1 MTIGTAVRA
10 CFQFFIGILVS
21 GLLIVLILLISQ
33 GIPAVILIL
42 LFICLYV
49 ISAFRFAKPEY
60 FLFGLACSANVLSV
74 VQFETV
80 TPLIGWSILEWTIGI
95 AITFFACI
103 LIFPRTAAKQLYNR
117 INDVSE
123 AMKEASKL
131 VSEGL
136 LSAHLDN
143 SQENISKMNAS
154 LEKLRKVASSLSPL
168 LLDAER
174 EMMVVRYY
182 QKDFKP
188 LVELLQHASFLLSG
202 IESTSRD
209 YLDILQQH
217 PNLHSIIIPDEIKG
231 KSDLGTLVS
240 GLTEQILEFSNM
252 ICEKTPSKNSSSRKP
267 QNNSHN
273 DEEDD
278 QEMRDS
284 PIKAHMATLA
294 AKLTNFL
301 QALDPN
307 SDIPWDDIGKVALP
321 LCQFELYADTLG
333 DIVELIHHI
342 HPRWHFQFPFLKY
355 CRPHNHQDLEHSDLS
370 AINPPHYSGPTK
382 KKTLPD
388 WLWEFGGLLTSQAS
402 KFGIKIALTA
412 ILFAML
418 RYFPTT
424 RPYYLLWGMDSTLI
438 IIVIIFAPSLGLQN
452 RKLFHRTFGTILG
465 VLLGM
470 AIIVIQPC
478 SMATVLIGTP
488 IVAWPLFHLMCNP
501 KHFDP
506 AVITLFSFVKVCHV
520 TYLVVHES
528 GPCDVDSARH
538 AMLIVAYSRGIVV
551 LLAGVASLILS
562 YTLWPQ
568 TASDIIQKI
577 YDKVLHHFGEMY
589 LMILPIYRH
598 IPLTKHHAQASYTQ
612 EYLLQIPPLIQYSKI
627 EIRQSYFS
635 ISAISKMQEEMQ
647 KILDSMIITR
657 GIDDRGFGRFEY
669 ILNEVLANDRKQLMT
684 TVLLTIHLLRSS
696 FQTKA
701 PLPYFLPVIS
711 ESRVRLFKH
720 LNVYEKGIRLQLWAE
735 ADSGTLEPDR
745 GHSLYFFAYATS
757 INQIYRSL
765 EQIQLLG
772 TEIYGTESF
781 GLLNHY
787 FSTP

>member
-1 MTIGTAVRA
+1 MTIGTAFRA

-21 GLLIVLILLISQ
+21 GLLIVLVLLISQ

-42 LFICLYV
+42 LFLCLYV

-60 FLFGLACSANVLSV
+60 YLFGLACSANVLSV

-80 TPLIGWSILEWTIGI
+80 TPLIGWSVLEWSIGI
-95 AITFFACI
+95 AITFFSCL

-168 LLDAER
+168 LVDAEK

-182 QKDFKP
+182 QSDFKP

-217 PNLHSIIIPDEIKG
+217 PHLHSIIIPNEIKG

-240 GLTEQILEFSNM
+240 GLTEQILEFSN
-252 ICEKTPSKNSSSRKP
+252 IISGKTPLKNSSSLNS

-273 DEEDD
+273 NEEEN

-284 PIKAHMATLA
+284 PIKAHMANLA
-294 AKLTNFL
+294 TKLTNFL

-307 SDIPWDDIGKVALP
+307 SDIPWDDIGKVTLP

-342 HPRWHFQFPFLKY
+342 HPRWHFQFPFFKN
-355 CRPHNHQDLEHSDLS
+355 CRPHHQDLEHSDLS
-370 AINPPHYSGPTK
+370 AINPPRYSGPKK
-382 KKTLPD
+382 KKTFID
-388 WLWEFGGLLTSQAS
+388 RLWELGGLLTSPAS
-402 KFGIKIALTA
+402 KFGIKIALA
-412 ILFAML
+412 ALLFSML

-438 IIVIIFAPSLGLQN
+438 IIVLIFAPSLGLQN
-452 RKLFHRTFGTILG
+452 RKLFHRAFGTILG

-470 AIIVIQPC
+470 AIIAIQPC
-478 SMATVLIGTP
+478 SLATVLVGAP
-488 IVAWPLFHLMCNP
+488 IIAWPLYHLMCNP
-501 KHFDP
+501 KHYDP
-506 AVITLFSFVKVCHV
+506 AIITLFSFVKVCHV
-520 TYLVVHES
+520 TYLVVHSED
-528 GPCDVDSARH
+528 GPCDVDSARQT
-538 AMLIVAYSRGIVV
+538 LLVVAYSRGIIV
-551 LLAGVASLILS
+551 LLAGLATLILS
-562 YTLWPQ
+562 YTMWPQ
-568 TASDIIQKI
+568 TASDTIQKI
-577 YDKVLHHFGEMY
+577 YDKILHHFGEMY

-598 IPLTKHHAQASYTQ
+598 IPLTKHRSQASHTQ
-612 EYLLQIPPLIQYSKI
+612 AHLLQIPPLIQYSKI
-627 EIRQSYFS
+627 ELPQSYFS

-647 KILDSMIITR
+647 KILDSMVITR
-657 GIDDRGFGRFEY
+657 GIDERGFGRFEY
-669 ILNEVLANDRKQLMT
+669 ILNEVVANDRKQLMT

-711 ESRVRLFKH
+711 EARVKLFKH

-735 ADSGTLEPDR
+735 ADSGTFEPDR

-781 GLLNHY
+781 GLLDHY

>member
-1 MTIGTAVRA
+1 MTIGTAVRS

-21 GLLIVLILLISQ
+21 SVLVTLILLISQ

-49 ISAFRFAKPEY
+49 VSAFRFAKPEY
-60 FLFGLACSANVLSV
+60 FLFGLACSSNVISV

-80 TPLIGWSILEWTIGI
+80 TPLIGWSVLEWTIGI
-95 AITFFACI
+95 AIVFFSC
-103 LIFPRTAAKQLYNR
+103 LLVFPKTAAKQLYNG

-217 PNLHSIIIPDEIKG
+217 PNLHSIVVPNEIKE
-231 KSDLGTLVS
+231 KPDLGTLAFRF
-240 GLTEQILEFSNM
+240 TQEILEFSNI
-252 ICEKTPSKNSSSRKP
+252 ICGKAPSKNSSSRKP
-267 QNNSHN
+267 QNNSN
-273 DEEDD
+273 NEDDD

-284 PIKAHMATLA
+284 PIKIHMANLA

-301 QALDPN
+301 QEFDPN

-321 LCQFELYADTLG
+321 LCQFELYADSLG
-333 DIVELIHHI
+333 GIVELIHHI

-355 CRPHNHQDLEHSDLS
+355 CRPSHQDLEHSDLS
-370 AINPPHYSGPTK
+370 AMNPPHYFGTEK
-382 KKTLPD
+382 KKTFTD
-388 WLWEFGGLLTSQAS
+388 RLWEFGGLLTSPSS

-438 IIVIIFAPSLGLQN
+438 IVVVIFAPSLGLQN
-452 RKLFHRTFGTILG
+452 RKL
-465 VLLGM
+465 
-470 AIIVIQPC
+470 
-478 SMATVLIGTP
+478 
-488 IVAWPLFHLMCNP
+488 
-501 KHFDP
+501 
-506 AVITLFSFVKVCHV
+506 
-520 TYLVVHES
+520 
-528 GPCDVDSARH
+528 
-538 AMLIVAYSRGIVV
+538 
-551 LLAGVASLILS
+551 
-562 YTLWPQ
+562 
-568 TASDIIQKI
+568 
-577 YDKVLHHFGEMY
+577 
-589 LMILPIYRH
+589 
-598 IPLTKHHAQASYTQ
+598 
-612 EYLLQIPPLIQYSKI
+612 LQNFWNHYGS
-627 EIRQSYFS
+627 
-635 ISAISKMQEEMQ
+635 
-647 KILDSMIITR
+647 ITR
-657 GIDDRGFGRFEY
+657 YGDHC
-669 ILNEVLANDRKQLMT
+669 N
-684 TVLLTIHLLRSS
+684 S
-696 FQTKA
+696 
-701 PLPYFLPVIS
+701 
-711 ESRVRLFKH
+711 
-720 LNVYEKGIRLQLWAE
+720 
-735 ADSGTLEPDR
+735 TL
-745 GHSLYFFAYATS
+745 
-757 INQIYRSL
+757 
-765 EQIQLLG
+765 
-772 TEIYGTESF
+772 
-781 GLLNHY
+781 
-787 FSTP
+787 